1 VVRVRLPRVLWVLV
15 WSLVASGAARAQ
27 HGEVEQAPPPW
38 PLKLAAPDL
47 RHALVPHP
55 HPGLDLEARA
65 SSQQPHPLR
74 LSLDLG
80 VSVLKLAVHGDYR
93 PGFAPFLGTS
103 TTSLGGLR
111 LRF

>member
-1 VVRVRLPRVLWVLV
+1 MVRVRLPRVLWVLAL
-15 WSLVASGAARAQ
+15 SLVAMGAARAQ
-27 HGEVEQAPPPW
+27 EEEVPPPAW
-38 PLKLAAPDL
+38 ALKLDAPEL
-47 RHALVPHP
+47 RYALVPHR
-55 HPGLDLEARA
+55 HPGLDLAARA
-65 SSQQPHPLR
+65 SNQQTHPLR

-80 VSVLKLAVHGDYR
+80 VNVLKLAVHGDYR

>member
-1 VVRVRLPRVLWVLV
+1 VLV
-15 WSLVASGAARAQ
+15 LSLVASGAARADADVA
-27 HGEVEQAPPPW
+27 EAPPAW
-38 PLKLAAPDL
+38 PLKLEAPDL
-47 RHALVPHP
+47 RHALAPHR

-65 SSQQPHPLR
+65 SNQQAHPLR

-93 PGFAPFLGTS
+93 PGLAPFLGTS
-103 TTSLGGLR
+103 TTSLAGLR

>member
-1 VVRVRLPRVLWVLV
+1 MVRVRRPRVLWVLV
-15 WSLVASGAARAQ
+15 LSLVASGAARARDD
-27 HGEVEQAPPPW
+27 EPAPPW
-38 PLKLAAPDL
+38 ALRLEAPDL
-47 RHALVPHP
+47 RHALVPQRHP
-55 HPGLDLEARA
+55 ALDLEVRA
-65 SSQQPHPLR
+65 FNQQAHPLR

-103 TTSLGGLR
+103 TTSLAGLR

>member
-1 VVRVRLPRVLWVLV
+1 MVRVRLPRVLWVLV
-15 WSLVASGAARAQ
+15 LSLAATGAARA
-27 HGEVEQAPPPW
+27 HEEEPPPPW
-38 PLKLAAPDL
+38 ALRLEAPDL
-47 RHALVPHP
+47 RHTLVPHR

-65 SSQQPHPLR
+65 SNQQTHPLR

-80 VSVLKLAVHGDYR
+80 VNVLKLAVHGDYR